1 MLHAIF
7 IQFGFLLCGSTG
19 KQNRYLPIAMKQAA
33 NRPAP
38 ALQISLVKKYTAMAV
53 IPLLKKGKK
62 HIIIQKIESYT
73 YQRDLIVSQGLCPSE
88 I

>member
-1 MLHAIF
+1 MQYSYNLD
-7 IQFGFLLCGSTG
+7 FLLCGSTG

-53 IPLLKKGKK
+53 IPLLKKGKNTSLYK
-62 HIIIQKIESYT
+62 
-73 YQRDLIVSQGLCPSE
+73 R
-88 I
+88 

>member
-7 IQFGFLLCGSTG
+7 IPFGFLLCGTG

-62 HIIIQKIESYT
+62 SHHYTKNRIIYISI
-73 YQRDLIVSQGLCPSE
+73 
-88 I
+88 

>member
-7 IQFGFLLCGSTG
+7 IPFGFLWYGSTG

-62 HIIIQKIESYT
+62 SHHYT
-73 YQRDLIVSQGLCPSE
+73 KDRLIYIS

>member
-7 IQFGFLLCGSTG
+7 IPFGVLLCGTG

-53 IPLLKKGKK
+53 IPLLKKGKNTSLYK
-62 HIIIQKIESYT
+62 
-73 YQRDLIVSQGLCPSE
+73 R
-88 I
+88 

>member
-1 MLHAIF
+1 MQYSYHLV
-7 IQFGFLLCGSTG
+7 FLWYGSTG
-19 KQNRYLPIAMKQAA
+19 KQHRYLPIAMKQAA

-53 IPLLKKGKK
+53 IPLLKKGKN

-73 YQRDLIVSQGLCPSE
+73 YQYDHIVSPRALPE
-88 I
+88 

>member
-1 MLHAIF
+1 MQYSYHLV
-7 IQFGFLLCGSTG
+7 FLWYGSTG

-53 IPLLKKGKK
+53 IPLLKKGKN
-62 HIIIQKIESYT
+62 HIIIQKTESYT
-73 YQRDLIVSQGLCPSE
+73 YQYDYIVSPRALPE
-88 I
+88 